1 MPRSSRLAPL
11 SVLAFTF
18 IPASAQE
25 LPDTFQLGR
34 IVVTATRIP
43 TPRGAVPVAV
53 TVLMGDDLR
62 SSGIRFVA
70 DALRG
75 VPGASVFRSGS
86 HGGLTSLF
94 LRGGESDYVQVMVDG
109 VVLNDPG
116 GAIDLGQ
123 LTTDNIDRI
132 EVVRGPVSVLYG
144 SEAVTGVVH
153 ILTSQG
159 EGRARLTVGGDVGV
173 AGRLNGDASSCPG
186 YPGTPCP
193 EGSDLGSYTTRSW
206 DATLTGGSRLVQYSL
221 SASIFDTDGAYAFN
235 NDYANR
241 TASGRVRVR
250 GGGVDVALTAR
261 YTDGLFHFPTD
272 GAGRLTDENLYRSSE
287 SLAIGLEAGRFLS
300 PRLEVRAA
308 LTYHDGDYRTVD
320 EPDALGD
327 TLGFFASTSSSGVD
341 RRKAVLWGNL
351 HLPASAIATLGFE
364 VERQTGVSDFA
375 SKSQFGPFESSTS
388 NDRSNRAVYAQ
399 VVAAP
404 TTRLTAT
411 AGARTEENDRFG
423 SFRTWRAGASLRVLE
438 GTTLRASAGTAFKE
452 PTFFENFAEGFTRG
466 NPALK
471 PEQSRSWE
479 IGLGQAFLGGRVAVD
494 GTWFDQRFRNL
505 IQFTGQ
511 PAPDQPNY
519 TNIGEASSRGLEIEV
534 RLGRVDGRSL
544 TGSWVRL
551 GTEVTDA
558 GLGADP
564 LFQQGQALIRRPRNR
579 LHFTGTAPLG
589 TRLRGGGML
598 TVVGARPDLD
608 FLTDPSGARVTLPR
622 HAVLDLY
629 AEYRVIER
637 GSRDVTVRLRIDNL
651 LDEDYSETANFP
663 APGRALSLSMRAGT
677 GF

>member
-1 MPRSSRLAPL
+1 MPRSSWLVPFA
-11 SVLAFTF
+11 VLAFTF
-18 IPASAQE
+18 VPASAQE
-25 LPDTFQLGR
+25 LPDTFQLGE
-34 IVVTATRIP
+34 IVVTATRLP
-43 TPRGAVPVAV
+43 TPRSAVPVAV
-53 TVLMGDDLR
+53 TVLMGDNLR

-109 VVLNDPG
+109 AVLNDPG

-153 ILTSQG
+153 ILTLQG

-206 DATLTGGSRLVQYSL
+206 DATLTGGSRLAQYSL

-250 GGGVDVALTAR
+250 GEGVDVALTAR

-308 LTYHDGDYRTVD
+308 LTYHDGDYRIVD

-364 VERQTGVSDFA
+364 VERQTGVSDFV

-399 VVAAP
+399 VVAVP
-404 TTRLTAT
+404 TARLTAT

-479 IGLGQAFLGGRVAVD
+479 LGLGQVFLRGRVAVD
-494 GTWFDQRFRNL
+494 GTWFDQRFLNL

-551 GTEVTDA
+551 STEVTDA

-564 LFQQGQALIRRPRNR
+564 LFQQGQALIRRPRHR
-579 LHFTGTAPLG
+579 VHFTGTAPLG

-598 TVVGARPDLD
+598 NVMGARPDLD

-629 AEYRVIER
+629 AEYRVVER

-651 LDEDYSETANFP
+651 LDEGYSETANFP

>member
-1 MPRSSRLAPL
+1 
-11 SVLAFTF
+11 LAFTF
-18 IPASAQE
+18 VPASAQE

-34 IVVTATRIP
+34 LVVTATRIP
-43 TPRGAVPVAV
+43 TSIGAVPVAV

-86 HGGLTSLF
+86 HGGITSLF

-144 SEAVTGVVH
+144 SDAVTGVVH
-153 ILTSQG
+153 IITSQG
-159 EGRARLTVGGDVGV
+159 EGRARLTVGGDVSV
-173 AGRLNGDASSCPG
+173 AGRLNGDTSSCPG
-186 YPGTPCP
+186 YPSTPCP
-193 EGSDLGSYTTRSW
+193 EGSDLGSYTTRFW
-206 DATLTGGSRLVQYSL
+206 DATLTGGSSLVQYSL

-235 NDYANR
+235 NDYVNR
-241 TASGRVRVR
+241 TASGRIRVR
-250 GGGVDVALTAR
+250 EEGVDVALTAR
-261 YTDGLFHFPTD
+261 YTEGIFHFPTD
-272 GAGRLTDENLYRSSE
+272 GTGRLTDENMYRSSE
-287 SLAIGLEAGRFLS
+287 SLAIGLEAGHFLS

-364 VERQTGVSDFA
+364 VERQAGVSDFA
-375 SKSQFGPFESSTS
+375 SKGQFGSFESSTS
-388 NDRSNRAVYAQ
+388 NGRSNRAVYAQ
-399 VVAAP
+399 VVVAP
-404 TTRLTAT
+404 TMRLTAT
-411 AGARTEENDRFG
+411 AGARTEDNDRFG
-423 SFRTWRAGASLRVLE
+423 SFRVWRAGASLRVLE

-479 IGLGQAFLGGRVAVD
+479 IGLGQAFLEGRVAVD

-511 PAPDQPNY
+511 PAPDHPNY

-534 RLGRVDGRSL
+534 RIGRVDGRSL

-551 GTEVTDA
+551 NTEVTDA
-558 GLGADP
+558 GIGADP

-579 LHFTGTAPLG
+579 VHFTGTAPLG

-598 TVVGARPDLD
+598 AVVGARPDLD
-608 FLTDPSGARVTLPR
+608 FLTDPSGARVTMPR

-629 AEYRVIER
+629 AEYRVIKC
-637 GSRDVTVRLRIDNL
+637 GSHDVTVRLRIDNL
-651 LDEDYSETANFP
+651 LDDDYSETSNFP
-663 APGRALSLSMRAGT
+663 APGRALSLSMQAGT